1 MDRVHSRG
9 GVHVVELAL
18 LAGFVHHIAL
28 QYPKQK
34 SLFETIA
41 GFAVIESAGAAALFF
56 THNLQL
62 RSLLEFTWCYV
73 LLTDVRRD
81 RLTLR
86 LESSSS
92 SRSFIM
98 FTFVIGGFPGSGGFV
113 RVIGRFIPCIMVTD
127 RTCVSARCTM
137 KWVTTCIDPAY
148 RRRLYPP
155 AAELY
160 FHLHG

>member
-1 MDRVHSRG
+1 MDRLHCRG
-9 GVHVVELAL
+9 VVGVVELAL
-18 LAGFVHHIAL
+18 LAGFVHHVTL

-41 GFAVIESAGAAALFF
+41 GFAVIESAGAAALFL

-62 RSLLEFTWCYV
+62 LPLLEFTWCYV
-73 LLTDVRRD
+73 LLIDARAGW
-81 RLTLR
+81 LTLR
-86 LESSSS
+86 LESSSC

-98 FTFVIGGFPGSGGFV
+98 CTFAIGGFPGSGGFA
-113 RVIGRFIPCIMVTD
+113 RVIGHFIPCITVTD

-137 KWVTTCIDPAY
+137 KWVATCMDIAY

-155 AAELY
+155 AAQLC